1 MKLTFQSEVLT
12 ASISKREI
20 TGLIVPFGKVGQ
32 TSMGQVVFEQGS
44 LNVSGDIKFL
54 SEHDNTKPLGR
65 MIAHN
70 VTPIGIVATFKLANT
85 TTAMDHLIEASEGLR
100 SGLSVG
106 ANIDTY
112 ENKDGVVHVTKASLV
127 EVSHVSNPAF
137 SEAIITDVAATKDVA
152 SEEEVAASA
161 DDQTTTESEVT
172 SMANPEEVTPE
183 VQDAAP
189 QVDAAVEASKVVHP
203 AIFTKPRS
211 PITSAASYLEH
222 KVKAS
227 MGNQESNLFVM
238 AADDTSATNTGL
250 TLAPHMN
257 EFVSTSIAGRP
268 TIEALSSGV
277 LPPTGLSFTIPK
289 LTAVPTVADTD
300 EAAAP
305 SETGMTSDYLTVNV
319 NKFAGRNEISLELI
333 ERSGPLFFNELVRE
347 MANAYA
353 LATDKAAVAALTAGG
368 TQAAGVAAT
377 AAGLQSFVA
386 VETAAAY
393 KNSGSFARNLIASP
407 DQWAAIMGYTDD
419 NKRPLYVAA
428 NPANNSGS
436 VSGQSVRGNVLGLD
450 LYVDHGIVTSGI
462 IDESAFIVAPEAA
475 TVYESPT
482 RQVQV
487 TRTTD
492 GMVEIMLYGYLA
504 IAVKKATGIRRF
516 NLT

>member
-1 MKLTFQSEVLT
+1 ME
-12 ASISKREI
+12 
-20 TGLIVPFGKVGQ
+20 
-32 TSMGQVVFEQGS
+32 
-44 LNVSGDIKFL
+44 
-54 SEHDNTKPLGR
+54 KP
-65 MIAHN
+65 N
-70 VTPIGIVATFKLANT
+70 
-85 TTAMDHLIEASEGLR
+85 
-100 SGLSVG
+100 
-106 ANIDTY
+106 
-112 ENKDGVVHVTKASLV
+112 
-127 EVSHVSNPAF
+127 
-137 SEAIITDVAATKDVA
+137 
-152 SEEEVAASA
+152 
-161 DDQTTTESEVT
+161 
-172 SMANPEEVTPE
+172 EVTPE
-183 VQDAAP
+183 VQEAAP
-189 QVDAAVEASKVVHP
+189 EVSAAVEASKSVHP

-211 PITSAASYLEH
+211 PIVTAASYLEH
-222 KVKAS
+222 KVRAS
-227 MGNQESNLFVM
+227 LGNQESNQFVM
-238 AADDTSATNTGL
+238 AADDTSSTNTGL

-268 TIEALSSGV
+268 TIDALSSGV

-300 EAAAP
+300 ETSAP
-305 SETGMTSDYLTVNV
+305 SETGMTSDYITVNV

-353 LATDKAAVAALTAGG
+353 LATDKAAVAVLTASG
-368 TQAAGVAAT
+368 TQATSVAAT

-386 VETAAAY
+386 VESAACY
-393 KNSGSFARNLIASP
+393 KNSGSFARNIIVSP

-419 NKRPLYVAA
+419 NKRPLYIAA
-428 NPANNSGS
+428 NPQNNSGALS
-436 VSGQSVRGNVLGLD
+436 AGSIRGNVLGLD
-450 LYVDHGIVTSGI
+450 LYVDHGITTSGV

-504 IAVKKATGIRRF
+504 IAAKKATGIRRF

>member
-1 MKLTFQSEVLT
+1 MILNFNSNILT
-12 ASISKREI
+12 ANISKREI
-20 TGLIVPFGKVGQ
+20 TGLIVPFDKIGS
-32 TSMGQVVFEQGS
+32 TSMGDVVFAQGS
-44 LNVSGDIKFL
+44 LSVTGDIKL
-54 SEHDNTKPLGR
+54 LAEHDSTKPLGR
-65 MIAHN
+65 MISNNA
-70 VTPIGIVATFKLANT
+70 TPIGIVATFKLANT
-85 TTAMDHLIEASEGLR
+85 TAANDALVNAQEGLV

-106 ANIDTY
+106 ANIETY
-112 ENKDGVVHVTKASLV
+112 KNKDGVVYVSKASLV

-137 SEAIITDVAATKDVA
+137 VDAQISDVAASAETPDK
-152 SEEEVAASA
+152 EVAASA

-172 SMANPEEVTPE
+172 SMEKPNEVTPE
-183 VQDAAP
+183 VQEAAP
-189 QVDAAVEASKVVHP
+189 EVAAAVEASKSVHP

-211 PITSAASYLEH
+211 PIMSAASYLEH
-222 KVKAS
+222 KVRATL
-227 MGNQESNLFVM
+227 GNQESNQFVM
-238 AADDTSATNTGL
+238 AADDTSSTNTGL

-268 TIEALSSGV
+268 TIEALSSGI

-289 LTAVPTVADTD
+289 ITAVPTVADTD
-300 EAAAP
+300 ETSAP

-353 LATDKAAVAALTAGG
+353 LATDKAAVAVLVTG
-368 TQAAGVAAT
+368 TQATSVAAT

-386 VETAAAY
+386 VESAACY
-393 KNSGSFARNLIASP
+393 KNSGSFARNIIVSP

-419 NKRPLYVAA
+419 NKRPLYIAA
-428 NPANNSGS
+428 NPQNNSGNLS
-436 VSGQSVRGNVLGLD
+436 AQAIRGNVLGLD
-450 LYVDHGIVTSGI
+450 LYVDHGIVTSGV
-462 IDESAFIVAPEAA
+462 IDESAFIVAPEAV

-492 GMVEIMLYGYLA
+492 GMVELMLYGYLA
-504 IAVKKATGIRRF
+504 IALKKATGVRRF

>member
-1 MKLTFQSEVLT
+1 MILNFNSNVLT
-12 ASISKREI
+12 ANISKREI
-20 TGLIVPFGKVGQ
+20 TGLIVPFEKIGS
-32 TSMGQVVFEQGS
+32 TSMGDVVFAQGS
-44 LNVSGDIKFL
+44 LNIDGDIKL
-54 SEHDNTKPLGR
+54 LAEHDSTKPLGR
-65 MIAHN
+65 MISHN
-70 VTPIGIVATFKLANT
+70 ATPIGIVATFKLANT
-85 TTAMDHLIEASEGLR
+85 TAANDALVNAQEGLV

-112 ENKDGVVHVTKASLV
+112 KNKDGVVYVSKASLV

-137 SEAIITDVAATKDVA
+137 VDAQISDVAASAETPD
-152 SEEEVAASA
+152 EEVAASA

-189 QVDAAVEASKVVHP
+189 QVDAAVEASKSVHP

-222 KVKAS
+222 KVRAS
-227 MGNQESNLFVM
+227 LGNQESNLFVM
-238 AADDTSATNTGL
+238 AADDTSSTNTGL

-268 TIEALSSGV
+268 TIDALSSGV

-289 LTAVPTVADTD
+289 ITAVPTVADTN
-300 EAAAP
+300 ETSAP

-319 NKFAGRNEISLELI
+319 EKFAGRNEISLELI

-353 LATDKAAVAALTAGG
+353 LATDKAAVAVLTASG
-368 TQAAGVAAT
+368 TQATSVAAT

-386 VETAAAY
+386 VESAACY

-419 NKRPLYVAA
+419 NKRPLYIAA
-428 NPANNSGS
+428 QPANASGN
-436 VSGQSVRGNVLGLD
+436 VSQQSIRGNVLGLD
-450 LYVDHGIVTSGI
+450 LYVDHGIVTSGV
-462 IDESAFIVAPEAA
+462 IDESAFIVAPEAV

-482 RQVQV
+482 RSVQV

-492 GMVEIMLYGYLA
+492 GMVELMLYGYLA
-504 IAVKKATGIRRF
+504 IAPKKATGIRRF